1 MKKKYPTHKLHYLFN
16 MIVFIGFSFE
26 FFIRGD
32 QFLGAVMIFSGL
44 LNLVAFQQAPRRI
57 ATVTLLLNF
66 FNATLSAVVG
76 YNYLNQNYV
85 VLTVLWSGLFLA
97 YLIATFRQL
106 YGLIVYKRYKRKLK
120 KRMG

>member
-1 MKKKYPTHKLHYLFN
+1 MKKKYPTHKSHYLFN

>member
-1 MKKKYPTHKLHYLFN
+1 

-32 QFLGAVMIFSGL
+32 QFLGGVMIFSGL

-66 FNATLSAVVG
+66 FNTMLAAVVA
-76 YNYLNQNYV
+76 YNYLNQNYLI
-85 VLTVLWSGLFLA
+85 LTIVWLAIFLG
-97 YLIATFRQL
+97 YLIATLRQL
-106 YGLIVYKRYKRKLK
+106 FGLITYKRYKKKLK
-120 KRMG
+120 KRMS

>member
-1 MKKKYPTHKLHYLFN
+1 

-44 LNLVAFQQAPRRI
+44 LNLAAFQQAPRRI
-57 ATVTLLLNF
+57 ATVTLILNF
-66 FNATLSAVVG
+66 FNSMLSAVVA

-85 VLTVLWSGLFLA
+85 VLTILWSGLFLA
-97 YLIATFRQL
+97 YLVAAFRQF
-106 YGLIVYKRYKRKLK
+106 YGLIVYKHYKRKLK

>member
-1 MKKKYPTHKLHYLFN
+1 

-26 FFIRGD
+26 FFIRVD
-32 QFLGAVMIFSGL
+32 QFLGAVMIFGGL

-66 FNATLSAVVG
+66 FNTMLAAVVA
-76 YNYLNQNYV
+76 YNYLNQNY
-85 VLTVLWSGLFLA
+85 LTLTIVWSALFLG

-106 YGLIVYKRYKRKLK
+106 FGLLAYKRYKKRLK
-120 KRMG
+120 KRMS

>member
-1 MKKKYPTHKLHYLFN
+1 VKKKYPTHKSHYLFN